1 MADVG
6 LALSMQ
12 NAGKSP
18 FRTRNHANETLAGFF
33 AMALVDA
40 SEGIKIGGTYTIA
53 GGSSAT
59 ITKENIVDVLFDS
72 ARKGKAYWINN
83 LTATKGK
90 PDRKK
95 LANAVGLQPVA
106 ENTKI
111 VDVQFTVMLKESMN
125 TAFENY
131 LGDNPEDDV
140 FLFTSNTF
148 IHIPYGENAI
158 VYSAIGTAMDD
169 INTSIL
175 TKGGFEFMYRSYKGE
190 IAIEEGLGYT
200 ATLAS
205 SYPKYNVTL
214 GTLTNCTNTGVSGKY
229 TKILRTTTNT
239 ANSVVLTIANYTPTN
254 WYVLDGDTDKVYVGT
269 NFTFNTTTGVLTVA
283 SATPAGKYPIK
294 VIAESNT
301 GVKGEFWLEFTVI

>member
-12 NAGKSP
+12 NAGKQP
-18 FRTRNHANETLAGFF
+18 FRSRNHANETLAGFF

-40 SEGIKIGGTYTIA
+40 SEGIKLGGTYTIA

-72 ARKGKAYWINN
+72 AKKGKAYWIDN

-106 ENTKI
+106 QNSKI
-111 VDVQFTVMLKESMN
+111 VDVQFTVMVKESMN
-125 TAFENY
+125 TAFDNY

-148 IHIPYGENAI
+148 IHIPYQGNI
-158 VYSAIGTAMDD
+158 VYSAMGTAMDD

-175 TKGGFEFMYRSYKGE
+175 TKGGFEFMYRSYNGE
-190 IAIEEGLGYT
+190 IGLEEGLGYT

-205 SYPKYNVTL
+205 LYPKYSITL

-229 TKILRTTTNT
+229 TKILRTTTAT
-239 ANSVVLTIANYTPTN
+239 ANTVVLTIANYTPTN
-254 WYVLDGDTDKVYVGT
+254 WYVIDGDTDKLYAGS
-269 NFTFNTTTGVLTVA
+269 NFTLNTTTGVLTVA
-283 SATPAGKYPIK
+283 SATPAGTYKIK

-301 GVKGEFWLEFTVI
+301 GVKGEYWLEFTVI